1 MVNSDIM
8 YMIETSKILIE
19 YLKEELER
27 MQAFPIGVQDF
38 MQLRQDNL
46 LYVDKTARLLELI
59 KNGRRYFLS
68 RPRRFGKS
76 LTLSTLDA
84 MFSGRKELFIDLA
97 AEQWVN
103 EKSENP
109 SPVLRFDMST
119 IATTTSEDIKL
130 SLQEMIYR
138 IAEDFNLN
146 IRSQTLGG
154 ILIDLIRQLQKQQGQ
169 VVILIDEYDK
179 PILDNLLDF
188 KNANDM
194 REVLR
199 SFYTVLKSCDEYL
212 RFVFIT
218 GISKFSKMGVF
229 SAMNNLED
237 ISMDKR
243 FGDIAGYTQS
253 ELEYYFADWLNATAN
268 VMNISRDE
276 LLVRLKD
283 YYDGFSFDGQTRL
296 YNPFSIL
303 QCLNKGELRNYW
315 YTSGSPTFIVK
326 YMKEHQISDPEEYRH
341 IEVSSDFADT
351 HEIEYAT
358 PESFLYQSGYLTI
371 EKSEGDTLTLDY
383 PNEEVRK
390 SLVRMYLDEIY
401 HVKRYIT
408 LGTKLWDALSN
419 RDIAQAVELYNTA
432 IAGVP
437 YDDFPNR
444 NEYWYRSLFV
454 MLLKGAGIVSYAEVH
469 TFRGRSDLLIQFNGL
484 IVVLEFKFAEKSSQV
499 ETMMAE
505 GIQQMNDREYAK
517 SYASDG
523 RKVITA
529 VLVADDEKRQITVQA
544 TT

>member
-1 MVNSDIM
+1 
-8 YMIETSKILIE
+8 
-19 YLKEELER
+19 
-27 MQAFPIGVQDF
+27 MQALPIGVQDF
-38 MQLRQDNL
+38 VQLRQDNL

-59 KNGRRYFLS
+59 NCGRRYFLS

-84 MFSGRKELFIDLA
+84 MFSGRKDLFRGLA

-109 SPVLRFDMST
+109 SPILRFDMSSLGT
-119 IATTTSEDIKL
+119 CSNSDELNLTLAQRLTETADDY
-130 SLQEMIYR
+130 SLQLK
-138 IAEDFNLN
+138 FNN
-146 IRSQTLGG
+146 NSGDIFRQ
-154 ILIDLIRQLQKQQGQ
+154 LIRALFKRYGH
-169 VVILIDEYDK
+169 VVVLIDEYDK
-179 PILDNLLDF
+179 PILDNIFDF
-188 KNANDM
+188 KNVNDM

-212 RFVFIT
+212 RFVLIT

-243 FGDIAGYTQS
+243 FADIAGYTQN
-253 ELEYYFADWLNATAN
+253 ELEYYFADWLNATATN
-268 VMNISRDE
+268 MDISRDE

-283 YYDGFSFDGQTRL
+283 YYDGFSFDGRTRL

-326 YMKEHQISDPEEYRH
+326 YMKAHQISDPEEYRH

-351 HEIEYAT
+351 HEIEYST

-401 HVKRYIT
+401 HVRRYIT
-408 LGTKLWDALSN
+408 LGTQLWKALSN
-419 RDIAQAVELYNTA
+419 GDIAQAVELYNTA

-444 NEYWYRSLFV
+444 NEFWYRSLFI

-469 TFRGRSDLLIQFNGL
+469 TFRGRSDLLIQFNN
-484 IVVLEFKFAEKSSQV
+484 ITVVLEFKFALKSSLVQK
-499 ETMMAE
+499 MRAE

-517 SYASDG
+517 SYASEG

-529 VLVADDEKRQITVQA
+529 VLVADDEKRQLVA
-544 TT
+544 E

>member
-1 MVNSDIM
+1 
-8 YMIETSKILIE
+8 
-19 YLKEELER
+19 
-27 MQAFPIGVQDF
+27 MQTLPIGVQDF
-38 MQLRQDNL
+38 VQLRRNNL

-59 KNGRRYFLS
+59 KNGCRYFLS

-84 MFSGRKELFIDLA
+84 MFCGRKDLFIDLA
-97 AEQWVN
+97 AEQWVA
-103 EKSENP
+103 KQSESP
-109 SPVLRFDMST
+109 SPVLRFDMSM
-119 IATTTSEDIKL
+119 L
-130 SLQEMIYR
+130 SSISSTGVEQAIVEMISRTARKRNVALY
-138 IAEDFNLN
+138 
-146 IRSQTLGG
+146 SQSMTGT
-154 ILIDLIRQLQKQQGQ
+154 LIDLIEEVYAVNGH
-169 VVILIDEYDK
+169 VVVLIDEYDK
-179 PILDNLLDF
+179 PILDNLSSLKQADE
-188 KNANDM
+188 M

-212 RFVFIT
+212 RFVLIT

-243 FGDIAGYTQS
+243 FGDLAGYTQN
-253 ELEYYFADWLNATAN
+253 ELEHYFADWLNAIAEK
-268 VMNISRDE
+268 MNISRDE

-283 YYDGFSFDGQTRL
+283 YYDGFSFDGHTRL
-296 YNPFSIL
+296 YNPFSVL

-341 IEVSSDFADT
+341 IEVSADFADT

-371 EKSEGDTLTLDY
+371 EKNQDDTLTLDY

-401 HVKRYIT
+401 HVRRYIT
-408 LGTKLWDALSN
+408 LGTQLWEALSN
-419 RDIAQAVELYNTA
+419 GDIVQAVELYNTA

-444 NEYWYRSLFV
+444 NEFWYRSLFI

-469 TFRGRSDLLIQFNGL
+469 TFRGRSDLLLQFNNL
-484 IVVLEFKFAEKSSQV
+484 TIVLEFKFAQKSSQV
-499 ETMMAE
+499 EKMRAE
-505 GIQQMNDREYAK
+505 GIQQMNNREYAK
-517 SYASDG
+517 SYASAG
-523 RKVITA
+523 QKVVTA
-529 VLVADDEKRQITVQA
+529 ILVADDEKRQIVTI
-544 TT
+544 

>member
-1 MVNSDIM
+1 
-8 YMIETSKILIE
+8 
-19 YLKEELER
+19 
-27 MQAFPIGVQDF
+27 MQALPIGVQDF
-38 MQLRQDNL
+38 VQLRQDNL
-46 LYVDKTARLLELI
+46 LYVDKTQRLLELI
-59 KNGRRYFLS
+59 NCGRRYFLS

-84 MFSGRKELFIDLA
+84 MFCGQKDLFIGLA
-97 AEQWVN
+97 AEKWVT
-103 EKSENP
+103 KQSERHT
-109 SPVLRFDMST
+109 PVLRFDMSGLRAYSSGDELNLA
-119 IATTTSEDIKL
+119 IVKGL
-130 SLQEMIYR
+130 
-138 IAEDFNLN
+138 EDFNLLNDIN
-146 IRSQTLGG
+146 IPLEDTAGGMLLRTIHTLY
-154 ILIDLIRQLQKQQGQ
+154 KQHGT
-169 VVILIDEYDK
+169 VAVLIDEYDK
-179 PILDNLLDF
+179 PILDNLSDLKKADE
-188 KNANDM
+188 M

-237 ISMDKR
+237 ISMDKH

-253 ELEYYFADWLNATAN
+253 ELEHYFAEWLNTTATN
-268 VMNISRDE
+268 MNISRAQ

-283 YYDGFSFDGQTRL
+283 YYDGFCFDGHTRL

-326 YMKEHQISDPEEYRH
+326 YMKEHHISDPEEYRH
-341 IEVSSDFADT
+341 IQVSSDFADT
-351 HEIEYAT
+351 HEIEYST

-401 HVKRYIT
+401 HVRRYIT
-408 LGTKLWDALSN
+408 LGNQLWEALSCG
-419 RDIAQAVELYNTA
+419 DIAQAVELYNTA
-432 IAGVP
+432 IAAVP

-444 NEYWYRSLFV
+444 NEYWYRSLFI
-454 MLLKGAGIVSYAEVH
+454 MLLKGAGIASYAEVH
-469 TFRGRSDLLIQFNGL
+469 TFRGRCDLLIQFHNL
-484 IVVLEFKFAEKSSQV
+484 IVVLEFKFSHKSSTLQK
-499 ETMMAE
+499 MRAE
-505 GIQQMNDREYAK
+505 GIQQINDRDYSK
-517 SYASDG
+517 SYALEG

-529 VLVADDEKRQITVQA
+529 VLVADDEKRQIFI
-544 TT
+544 

>member
-1 MVNSDIM
+1 
-8 YMIETSKILIE
+8 
-19 YLKEELER
+19 
-27 MQAFPIGVQDF
+27 MQA
-38 MQLRQDNL
+38 NL
-46 LYVDKTARLLELI
+46 LYVDKTSKLLELI
-59 KNGRRYFLS
+59 NSGRRYFLS

-76 LTLSTLDA
+76 LTLSTLNA
-84 MFSGRKELFIDLA
+84 MFCGRKDLFIGLT

-119 IATTTSEDIKL
+119 IAATTSEDIKL

-138 IAEDFNLN
+138 LAEDFNLN

-154 ILIDLIRQLQKQQGQ
+154 IFIDLIRKLQKQQGQ

-188 KNANDM
+188 HKADEM

-212 RFVFIT
+212 RFVLIT
-218 GISKFSKMGVF
+218 GISKFSKVGVF

-237 ISMDKR
+237 ISMDEQ
-243 FGDIAGYTQS
+243 FSDITGYTQD
-253 ELEYYFADWLNATAN
+253 ELKVYFYEWIDYASARMKITPE
-268 VMNISRDE
+268 E
-276 LLVRLKD
+276 LLVNLKD
-283 YYDGFSFDGQTRL
+283 YYDGFSFDGHLRL
-296 YNPFSIL
+296 YNPFSVL
-303 QCLNKGELRNYW
+303 QCFKKCKIQNYW

-351 HEIEYAT
+351 HEIEHST

-401 HVKRYIT
+401 HVRRYIT
-408 LGTKLWDALSN
+408 LGTQLWEALSN
-419 RDIAQAVELYNTA
+419 GDITQAVELYNTA

-444 NEYWYRSLFV
+444 NEYWYRSLFI

-469 TFRGRSDLLIQFNGL
+469 TFRGRSDLLLHFNNL
-484 IVVLEFKFAEKSSQV
+484 TIVLEFKFAQKSSQV
-499 ETMMAE
+499 ENMRAE
-505 GIQQMNDREYAK
+505 GIQQINDREYAK

-529 VLVADDEKRQITVQA
+529 VLVADDEKRHLVA
-544 TT
+544 E

>member
-1 MVNSDIM
+1 
-8 YMIETSKILIE
+8 
-19 YLKEELER
+19 
-27 MQAFPIGVQDF
+27 MQTLPIGVQDF
-38 MQLRQDNL
+38 VQLRGDNL
-46 LYVDKTARLLELI
+46 LYVDKTARLLDLI
-59 KNGRRYFLS
+59 ENGRRYFLS

-76 LTLSTLDA
+76 LTLSTLGA
-84 MFSGRKELFIDLA
+84 MFEGRKELFKSLS
-97 AEQWVN
+97 AEQWVTQQA
-103 EKSENP
+103 ENP
-109 SPVLRFDMST
+109 SPVLRLDMS
-119 IATTTSEDIKL
+119 
-130 SLQEMIYR
+130 SLGSYR
-138 IAEDFNLN
+138 DREVLNQNLVQRLEEIAEDNELELKTAADCEGMLRQL
-146 IRSQTLGG
+146 IRSAFKRGG
-154 ILIDLIRQLQKQQGQ
+154 S
-169 VVILIDEYDK
+169 VVVLIDEYDK
-179 PILDNLLDF
+179 PILDNLLGLKKADE
-188 KNANDM
+188 M
-194 REVLR
+194 RELLR

-218 GISKFSKMGVF
+218 GISKFSKIGVF

-243 FGDIAGYTQS
+243 FGDIAGYTQN
-253 ELEYYFADWLNATAN
+253 ELEHYFAYWLNATAN

-276 LLVRLKD
+276 LLMLLKN
-283 YYDGFSFDGQTRL
+283 YYDGFSFDGRTRL

-351 HEIEYAT
+351 HEIEYST

-390 SLVRMYLDEIY
+390 SLIRMYLDEIY

-408 LGTKLWDALSN
+408 LGTQLWNALSN
-419 RDIAQAVELYNTA
+419 GDIAKAVELYNVA

-444 NEYWYRSLFV
+444 NEYWYRSLFI

-469 TFRGRSDLLIQFNGL
+469 TFRGRCDLLLQFKDL
-484 IVVLEFKFAEKSSQV
+484 IVVLEFKFADKSSHV
-499 ETMMAE
+499 EKMIAE
-505 GIQQMNDREYAK
+505 GIQQMNERDYAK
-517 SYASDG
+517 SYASDWH
-523 RKVITA
+523 KVIIS
-529 VLVADDEKRQITVQA
+529 VLVADDEKRQIVTI
-544 TT
+544 

>member
-1 MVNSDIM
+1 
-8 YMIETSKILIE
+8 
-19 YLKEELER
+19 
-27 MQAFPIGVQDF
+27 MQALPIGVQDF
-38 MQLRQDNL
+38 VQLRQDNL
-46 LYVDKTARLLELI
+46 LYVDKTAKLFELI
-59 KNGRRYFLS
+59 NCGRRYFLS

-84 MFSGRKELFIDLA
+84 MFSGRKNLFRGLA

-103 EKSENP
+103 KKSENP
-109 SPVLRFDMST
+109 SPVLRFDMSALKT
-119 IATTTSEDIKL
+119 ASSTAIEQAL
-130 SLQEMIYR
+130 VEMISR
-138 IAEDFNLN
+138 MARKRNIVLN
-146 IRSQTLGG
+146 SQSMTGT
-154 ILIDLIRQLQKQQGQ
+154 LIDLIEEIYTADGH
-169 VVILIDEYDK
+169 VVVLIDEYDK
-179 PILDNLLDF
+179 PILDNLSNLKKADE
-188 KNANDM
+188 M
-194 REVLR
+194 RELLR

-212 RFVFIT
+212 RFVLIT

-243 FGDIAGYTQS
+243 FADITGYTQV
-253 ELEYYFADWLNATAN
+253 ELEYYFADWLNVTAN
-268 VMNISRDE
+268 DMNISHDE
-276 LLVRLKD
+276 LLVRLKN
-283 YYDGFSFDGQTRL
+283 YYDGFSFDGHTRL

-326 YMKEHQISDPEEYRH
+326 YMKAHQISDPEEYRH

-351 HEIEYAT
+351 HEIEHST

-371 EKSEGDTLTLDY
+371 EKCEGDTLTLDY

-401 HVKRYIT
+401 HVKRYIS
-408 LGTKLWDALSN
+408 LGNQLWEALSN
-419 RDIAQAVELYNTA
+419 GDITQAVELYNTA

-444 NEYWYRSLFV
+444 NEFWYRSLFI
-454 MLLKGAGIVSYAEVH
+454 MLLKGAGVISYAEVH
-469 TFRGRSDLLIQFNGL
+469 TFRGRSDLLLHFNNL
-484 IVVLEFKFAEKSSQV
+484 TIVLEFKFAQKSSLV
-499 ETMMAE
+499 EKMRAE
-505 GIQQMNDREYAK
+505 GTQQISDRDYAK

-529 VLVADDEKRQITVQA
+529 VLVADDEKRQIIS
-544 TT
+544 